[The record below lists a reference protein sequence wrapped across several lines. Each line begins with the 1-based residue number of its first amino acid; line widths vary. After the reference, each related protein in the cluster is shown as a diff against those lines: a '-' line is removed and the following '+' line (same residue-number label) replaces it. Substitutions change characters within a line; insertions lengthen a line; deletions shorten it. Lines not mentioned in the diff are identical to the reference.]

1 MEAGGASSHCPHLE
15 QVYDHLGKRGREEGR
30 KNYFKC
36 ASKLRVKERG
46 EGGVP
51 KLRVKERGEGGVP
64 KLGVK
69 REEREVCLS

>member
-15 QVYDHLGKRGREEGR
+15 QVYDHLEKGGRER
-30 KNYFKC
+30 KNYFQC
-36 ASKLRVKERG
+36 AS
-46 EGGVP
+46 

-69 REEREVCLS
+69 RENMLAHMYSSE